1 MRKVRAIPHK
11 GKEPYF
17 SFYRMLGFYPDRID
31 LYQEA
36 LTHRSSSIRSNSGK
50 WVNNERLE
58 FLGDAILD
66 AIVADILYKK
76 FENKKE
82 GFLTSTRSRIVQRE
96 TLNKIAIEI
105 GIDKIITSSTR
116 NLAHNTNIYGD
127 ALEALIGA
135 IYLDQGYRVAKSF
148 DFETLIKQHI
158 NIDTVLKSEVDFKS
172 RLIEWGQ
179 KYKIDVGFE
188 VTDSSYDEQNNPIFE
203 SRVIVGG
210 MDLGSGKGYSKKESH
225 QKAAKKAIKMAFAKH
240 KAESHPR
247 LSGIYA
253 GVQFNLYPCS
263 IEHLGVTM
271 LYAAGSWQ
279 FIKFLMARAKA
290 MGWKLKK
297 CGLYDS
303 LTGEPVLHSVDE
315 VYYLHVLGV
324 PYIEWEKRSP
334 GCEFELK
341 SLSDPTRMCK
351 CKLVE
356 DGWEVVE

>member
-17 SFYRMLGFYPDRID
+17 SFYKMLGFYPDRIE

-36 LTHRSSSIRSNSGK
+36 LTHRSSSLRSNSGK

-76 FENKKE
+76 FDNKKE

-135 IYLDQGYRVAKSF
+135 IYLDQGYRVAKHF
-148 DFETLIKQHI
+148 VFETLIKQHI

-179 KYKIDVGFE
+179 KYKVEVVFE

-203 SRVIVGG
+203 SRVFVGG
-210 MDLGSGKGYSKKESH
+210 IELGSGKGYSKKESH
-225 QKAAKKAIKMAFAKH
+225 QKAAKKAIKKLRNDNELLEKLLVLNKNAS
-240 KAESHPR
+240 AETAAPTEE
-247 LSGIYA
+247 
-253 GVQFNLYPCS
+253 NL
-263 IEHLGVTM
+263 
-271 LYAAGSWQ
+271 A
-279 FIKFLMARAKA
+279 
-290 MGWKLKK
+290 
-297 CGLYDS
+297 
-303 LTGEPVLHSVDE
+303 
-315 VYYLHVLGV
+315 
-324 PYIEWEKRSP
+324 
-334 GCEFELK
+334 
-341 SLSDPTRMCK
+341 
-351 CKLVE
+351 VE
-356 DGWEVVE
+356 NVSE